1 MYPTLL
7 ALWLTLSGRAARTAP
22 WRRRLAFRR
31 PLLEALEDRTL
42 PTTLTVLNALDSGAG
57 SLRDAIGHAKDGDT
71 IVFAPGLDG
80 QTITLTS
87 GELAIKKSLDIE
99 GPGADNLAVSGNGTF
114 RVFDIVNQG
123 LTVTIAGMTITHG
136 RGGGG
141 GSGSGGGGG
150 AILNTSSTLNVV
162 NDVLSNNQADT
173 RGGGITNQNGV
184 LRATNTVFISN
195 QAIGGRSDAFTEG
208 GAIWNSDR
216 NSSATVVGCTFI
228 DNRAVGA
235 SGGVITGNVN
245 GGTVGVANGGA
256 IHSEGFTG
264 QPSTLMVKD
273 STFIGNEAIGGSGGS
288 GGHGSSLSVVDGAS
302 GGGIANDDGSI
313 LVVDG
318 CVFSS
323 NRVIGGSNSRGF
335 TSNSRVGHSLGG
347 AVQNDGTATVTNST
361 FDHNEALGGSN
372 NTGGGGLILGRGAGG
387 AIASFGF
394 LTNQVG
400 MTVSNCTFTDNEAV
414 GGAGNTGGPFA
425 GQGAGG
431 ALLNERGST
440 AEVADST
447 FTDNLAIGGA
457 GATDGYGG
465 DGLGGGLANL
475 FGATLAVSGCT
486 VSGNQAVGG
495 TSGTSGN
502 GGGGLGGGVYN
513 DGPSAAPQNAGTPS
527 ALTITD
533 TTITSNQATAGAV
546 GGGGSA
552 GQGVGGGLYL
562 ASGGVACLDAYTL
575 ANALGNTAS
584 TSNNDVFGSFTTC

>member
-7 ALWLTLSGRAARTAP
+7 TLWLALSGRAARPTRP
-22 WRRRLAFRR
+22 RRRPAFRR
-31 PLLEALEDRTL
+31 PLLEELEGRVL
-42 PTTLTVLNALDSGAG
+42 PSTLTVLNALDSGAG

-71 IVFAPGLDG
+71 IVFAPTLNG
-80 QTITLTS
+80 QTIVLAS
-87 GELAIKKSLDIE
+87 DELAIKKSLDIE
-99 GPGADNLAVSGNGTF
+99 GPGADKLAVSGNNTF

-123 LTVTIAGMTITHG
+123 LTVTIAGLTLTHG

-141 GSGSGGGGG
+141 GAGSGGGGG
-150 AILNTSSTLNVV
+150 AILNASSTLNVV
-162 NDVLSNNQADT
+162 NDVLSYNQADT

-184 LRATNTVFISN
+184 LRATNTLFIGN
-195 QAIGGRSDAFTEG
+195 QAIGEDSTRIAEG
-208 GAIWNSDR
+208 GAIWNSNR
-216 NSSATVVGCTFI
+216 NSSATVVGCTFMS
-228 DNRAVGA
+228 NQSVGA
-235 SGGVITGNVN
+235 SGGVLTGDSGTIL
-245 GGTVGVANGGA
+245 GGANGGA

-264 QPSTLMVKD
+264 QPSTLVVKN
-273 STFIGNEAIGGSGGS
+273 STFIGNQAVAGNGGV
-288 GGHGSSLSVVDGAS
+288 GGHGSGDYVVDTAS

-313 LVVDG
+313 LIVDG

-323 NRVIGGSNSRGF
+323 NRAIGGSNASGF
-335 TSNSRVGHSLGG
+335 TSSSRIGHGIGG
-347 AVQNDGTATVTNST
+347 AVVSEGSATVTGST
-361 FDHNEALGGSN
+361 FDHNEAIGGSD
-372 NTGGGGLILGRGAGG
+372 NTGGGALILGRGAGG
-387 AIASFGF
+387 ALGSFSF
-394 LTNQVG
+394 LGNQTTL
-400 MTVSNCTFTDNEAV
+400 TVSNCAFTDNEAV
-414 GGAGNTGGPFA
+414 GGTGNTSGPFA

-440 AEVADST
+440 AKVTDST
-447 FTDNLAIGGA
+447 FTDNQAIGGA
-457 GATDGYGG
+457 GAAGSNGG

-533 TTITSNQATAGAV
+533 TTITSNQATAGAAA
-546 GGGGSA
+546 GGTA

-562 ASGGVACLDAYTL
+562 AAGGVACLDAYTL
-575 ANALGNTAS
+575 ANILGNTAS
-584 TSNNDVFGSFTTC
+584 TSNNDLLGAFTIC